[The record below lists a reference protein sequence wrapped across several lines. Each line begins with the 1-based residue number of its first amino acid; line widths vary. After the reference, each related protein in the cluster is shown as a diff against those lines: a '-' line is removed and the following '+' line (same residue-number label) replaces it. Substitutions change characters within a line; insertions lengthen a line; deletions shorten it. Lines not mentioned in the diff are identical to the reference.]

1 MQANPGKFKNVFNG
15 FSGIAAEEGMG
26 ALLKGW
32 VPTALG

>member
-32 VPTALG
+32 VPTAIG